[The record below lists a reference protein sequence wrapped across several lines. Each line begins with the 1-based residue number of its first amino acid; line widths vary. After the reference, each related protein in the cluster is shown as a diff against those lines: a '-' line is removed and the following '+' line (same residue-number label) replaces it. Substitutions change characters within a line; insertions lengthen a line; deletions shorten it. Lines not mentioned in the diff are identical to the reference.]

1 MRSILSA
8 VILACAAI
16 PASATTIA
24 WTDWVTEVAG
34 KPTGVISAPGGT
46 INVTFT
52 GTTFFMQYGC
62 GTAFWSPGTYNG
74 AFNKPPA
81 CDMVAL
87 GTGGTRTISF
97 DVPVKDPYIALMSWN
112 GNTADFGTPIEIVAN
127 GTGFYG
133 SGTPILNDAGTGF
146 FGSGEVHGIIRLP
159 GTFTSITFTHT
170 TEFWHGFTVG
180 VLDRAPPPGGV
191 VPEPATWAMLIAG
204 FGLVGATMRR
214 RRRAL
219 ARA

>member
-1 MRSILSA
+1 MYRILTASIVA
-8 VILACAAI
+8 FAAL

-24 WTDWVTEVAG
+24 WTDWTSGSGTGAAG
-34 KPTGVISAPGGT
+34 TIAAPGGT
-46 INVTFT
+46 VNVTFT
-52 GTTFFMQYGC
+52 GTTFFVQTSC
-62 GTAFWSPGTYNG
+62 GTGYWVPGTYNG
-74 AFNKPPA
+74 TFNKPPA

-87 GTGGTRTISF
+87 ATGGTRTIAF
-97 DVPVKDPYIALMSWN
+97 DVPVKDPYIALQSWN

-127 GTGFYG
+127 GSGFWG
-133 SGTPILNDAGTGF
+133 SGTPILNDTGTGF

-170 TEFWHGFTVG
+170 TEVWHGFTVG

-191 VPEPATWAMLIAG
+191 IPEPATWAMLIAG
-204 FGLVGATMRR
+204 FGLVGVTARR
-214 RRRAL
+214 RRFAP